1 MIISGN
7 CVILDTIEV
16 NVYEKRNNSDLYRS

>member
-7 CVILDTIEV
+7 YVILDTIEV

>member
-1 MIISGN
+1 MIISGDY
-7 CVILDTIEV
+7 VILDTIEV